1 MVSSIDETLEG
12 SLKIHQDA
20 IISRIDL
27 DKSHSFDYKLKSKNH
42 GVYIMNVS
50 GKVLIDN
57 TVLESRDALGIWE
70 TDAFKINT
78 EEDTSLLFIEVP
90 MKF

>member
-1 MVSSIDETLEG
+1 
-12 SLKIHQDA
+12 
-20 IISRIDL
+20 
-27 DKSHSFDYKLKSKNH
+27 
-42 GVYIMNVS
+42 MNVS
-50 GKVLIDN
+50 GKVLIDK